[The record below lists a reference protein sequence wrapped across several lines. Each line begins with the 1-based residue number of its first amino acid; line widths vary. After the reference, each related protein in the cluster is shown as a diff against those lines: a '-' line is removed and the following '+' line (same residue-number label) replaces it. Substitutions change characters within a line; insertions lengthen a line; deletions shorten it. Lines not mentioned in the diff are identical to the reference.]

1 MALIAL
7 AGLHGAPGV
16 TTLGLALAHH
26 LDALG
31 RTALFVEA
39 DPDGGTI
46 AARHGVSI
54 NPGLTELAGAARV
67 GLPSSD
73 ILQFAQ
79 PLPSGLQV
87 IAASPMT
94 DRVHAALRTSGTHL
108 AEAFHGVSLTR
119 DVVVDLG
126 RLRPIDPTQAL
137 AGAADCLIYVAR
149 PLAEELVPL
158 MNRLA
163 GTATEHVMIALVG
176 DHPYAT
182 TEVAQATGVQTI
194 VTIPEDH
201 RAVRSDPSGAHR
213 RGAWP
218 AGVRKLTKAVLG
230 RVGELTGSELSD
242 TEPVGAGR

>member
-1 MALIAL
+1 MALIAF

-16 TTLGLALAHH
+16 TTLGLAVAHH

-31 RTALFVEA
+31 RNALFVEA

-79 PLPSGLQV
+79 PLPSGLKV
-87 IAASPMT
+87 IGSSPMA

-108 AEAFHGVSLTR
+108 AEAFHHLAATQ

-137 AGAADCLIYVAR
+137 AGAADCLVYVAR

-163 GTATEHVMIALVG
+163 GTPTEHVIIALVG
-176 DHPYAT
+176 EHPYAA
-182 TEVAQATGVQTI
+182 TEVAQATGVRTI
-194 VTIPEDH
+194 VSIPEDH

-218 AGVRKLTKAVLG
+218 AGVRKLTQALLE
-230 RVGELTGSELSD
+230 RVGDLSD
-242 TEPVGAGR
+242 AEPVGAGR